1 MEKLG
6 VGIIGMGFM
15 GRTHLAAYERAAG
28 DGHPCEVVAVCDAD
42 ADRRAGR
49 AGEGGNFDTHGKPL
63 FDASRVRGYAEVEAL
78 FADERVH
85 AVSIC
90 TPTDTHVDLA
100 LRALAAGKHVLV
112 EKPVATSSDDVA
124 RLAAAASKAKT
135 VCMPAMCI
143 RFWPGWSWVCDRVR
157 DGRYGAVRSAVFQ
170 RLASPP
176 TWSVEF
182 YRDVKRTGAALF
194 DLHIH
199 DADFLRGCFG
209 EPQSVMSAGS
219 IHHVTT
225 LYRFPGGP
233 PHVTAQGAWD
243 HSEGFPFRMRF
254 IVAFERA
261 TAEFDN
267 GREPAFSVYGTADDA
282 DIRTARE
289 QIAAGLT
296 GYDFEVR
303 HFLDLVSGKT
313 TEPKVTIADAL
324 AVTRM
329 LEAER
334 RSFEAGAAVS
344 IDG

>member
-1 MEKLG
+1 VESIG

-15 GRTHLAAYERAAG
+15 GRTHLGAYERAAA
-28 DGHPCEVVAVCDAD
+28 DGRPCEIVAVCDAD
-42 ADRRAGR
+42 AERRAGR
-49 AGEGGNFDTHGKPL
+49 TGAGGNFDAGGKPL
-63 FDASRVRGYAEVEAL
+63 FDAARVRGC
-78 FADERVH
+78 ADVNDLLSDKRIH

-112 EKPVATSSDDVA
+112 EKPIATSSEDVA
-124 RLAAAASKAKT
+124 RLAAAVAKAKT

-176 TWSVEF
+176 SWSLEF

-209 EPQSVMSAGS
+209 DPEAVTSAGS
-219 IHHVTT
+219 IHHLTT
-225 LYRFPGGP
+225 LYRYSGGP

-267 GREPAFSVYGTADDA
+267 GREPAFMVYGAAEDSNA
-282 DIRTARE
+282 RAARE
-289 QIAAGLT
+289 QIAAGMT

-303 HFLDLVSGKT
+303 HFLDLVAARETK
-313 TEPKVTIADAL
+313 PRVTIADAL
-324 AVTRM
+324 AVTRL

-334 RSFEAGAAVS
+334 RSFETGEVVLTPA
-344 IDG
+344 